1 MRILDKARQ
10 AAEDAAEATR
20 ARAQATAAALSDPTA
35 AERAQRGLSTTSQHA
50 KRGLGVAR
58 KSLST
63 AIDRIDPDI
72 LATIVIKAT
81 ALQERT
87 NRSLREKR
95 SPYRITEIAISA
107 AIPPNVQFS
116 IGRIDDALEVLAGES
131 LDSSELVDLPGA
143 TNTPVLALDGSEI
156 DVDDPPGD

>member
-1 MRILDKARQ
+1 MGILDKARQ
-10 AAEDAAEATR
+10 AAEEAAEATW
-20 ARAQATAAALSDPTA
+20 AKAHATAGVLSDPTT
-35 AERAQRGLSTTSQHA
+35 AERAQRQLSTTGQHA
-50 KRGLGVAR
+50 KRGLGIAR

-81 ALQERT
+81 ALQEKA

-95 SPYRITEIAISA
+95 SPYRITEIVISA
-107 AIPPNVQFS
+107 AIPPNIQFS
-116 IGRIDDALEVLAGES
+116 IGRIDDALEVLTGGAV
-131 LDSSELVDLPGA
+131 DSSELVDLPGA
-143 TNTPVLALDGSEI
+143 INAPVLALDGSEI